1 MNVNGFDITIGVYKS
16 RSFQEHKGSCLVGT
30 AFRSQSRFF
39 CNSKFRIAVL
49 HPFSPC
55 AIIRTCSGGDDWPRL
70 FWQNLSSFGIS
81 SCSSLTWHTIESAWQ
96 KVLFFWNT
104 TLVEVFWLRY
114 TCRSFL
120 IVFSAAKAAYRLKWI
135 EVPGLLSAGTPCDN
149 NISPVCHFQS
159 CWIVLER
166 KETFKMKA
174 FLLFAVK
181 WIKVENVFYSLSSG
195 TGMKIKLSNHN
206 VGHELF
212 PKIQKKRVW
221 KDLPDPDVR
230 CQCLNI
236 LKGRNKVGE

>member
-1 MNVNGFDITIGVYKS
+1 M
-16 RSFQEHKGSCLVGT
+16 
-30 AFRSQSRFF
+30 
-39 CNSKFRIAVL
+39 

-104 TLVEVFWLRY
+104 TLVEVFWLNY

-181 WIKVENVFYSLSSG
+181 WIKVENVFYSLWWIIPENPEKEG
-195 TGMKIKLSNHN
+195 L
-206 VGHELF
+206 
-212 PKIQKKRVW
+212 KRSTWSRCKMSMFEYFEGAQQGRRIEGRPDESREDWRWRRDW
-221 KDLPDPDVR
+221 KF
-230 CQCLNI
+230 
-236 LKGRNKVGE
+236 